1 MTSAATGITSTI
13 QLTGDIT
20 PPNPNTAIVEINAKN
35 AGSTLVI
42 DGTSNGYSIGT
53 LALPMSKIKFTGD
66 GTIEVTAISTPAIEV
81 SVSKLAIAEVNS
93 DVFFTGPA
101 TLAGV
106 QINGDIDFQG
116 NAANVVLASDTANNL
131 PALISGNI
139 ASTGTQNGTIEFM
152 DDGTIGTVDS
162 NGVSTNTIT
171 NIAMLKAGADNST
184 VTINSGGDMSI
195 GEIQG
200 TGTGNIYFTQTNP
213 AITANINST
222 GGSPVNF
229 FFNNGGS
236 ISGDTIG
243 SENNPIGNITILDGT
258 LKLGTSDNSVI
269 TFRNVYL
276 GPKAIINF
284 DTNKL
289 NDTGAFILNYAGTVP
304 NAFGIFAETPI
315 EGGVK
320 FDGDAPTV
328 TSGTYGSVDSPLG
341 VIQIDGGDVTFN
353 TEVYV
358 TNLNF
363 TTTNAV
369 TTTFN
374 NDSQIGGVIT
384 TGNGIHT
391 IALAGNTTI
400 GNSDIGGPSNTLKT
414 IQFIKD
420 VTFTDNS
427 PSVCSTVTSNAP
439 NQGTIV
445 FTADNGFTDDLGDS
459 TNSLKTVQFSSVEG
473 TVKGD
478 TYSENVSIDSGKSAI
493 FSGYNS
499 RSTSVPSSTVGGVT
513 VPRST
518 PQFNY
523 QTVVSSSDFQGTD
536 NTTSAKFTNAAL
548 VQAPI
553 NNGNLTFEDDVWL
566 QKPVT
571 NVNTITFASQKNALI
586 SAGIGA
592 NNIVADQTTMVF
604 VGDNATIP
612 AQGNITGS
620 NVTFD
625 LGNNTVVYDGT
636 ATPTGNLVF
645 NVLYDTTN
653 AGKTA
658 NTNSGNI
665 VLANGAVLD
674 LSKVDSIQVVLTA
687 QNNPNGIRLGS
698 AYPLVSSKG
707 GSIIPGAAA
716 KLPFNVIANEKNF
729 VRWVINDDS
738 FILYTATADIIPT
751 ISRPSIAIH
760 RIIHSNPNIII
771 PDIDIINPVIGGFT
785 PATPGTGSV
794 TGGVFTPVDPN
805 IPGNNV
811 VVTGNNPVIVNGGN
825 TPSIGSG
832 GNTPN
837 GPVTGGSVIGGVYT
851 PSNPSNSVVPSG
863 PGTGGSTP
871 SIGSGGNTP
880 NGPVTGGSVI
890 GGVYTPSNSSNSVVP
905 SGPGTGGSTPS
916 IGSGGNTP
924 SIVSG
929 GNTPSIRTGGNTPS
943 IGSGGNTPNG
953 PVTGG
958 SVIGGVYTPSNPSNS
973 VVPSGPGT
981 GGSTPSIGS
990 GGNTP
995 SIGTGGSTGNNPYTP
1010 SVGTGGNTGNS
1021 PSNYNPS
1028 VGTGG
1033 NTGNSPS
1040 NYNPSVGTGGNTGN
1054 SPSNYNPSVG
1064 TGGNTGNSPSNYNPS
1079 VGTGGSTGNSPSN
1092 YNPSVGTGGN
1102 TGNSPSNYN
1111 PSVGTGG
1118 NTGNSPSN
1126 YNPSV
1131 GTGGS
1136 TGNSPSNYNPASGGN
1151 VGATGNNAYGGNTGN
1166 SPSNYNYNSSAGSNG
1181 GVSNT
1186 GSSPNGYKSSTGS
1199 SYNGSA
1205 TNGAV
1210 SVVPANNASGSTYQ
1224 PSNNNGSASDIS
1236 AIGSSRDNQVG
1247 AGGSGNGGSSNSG
1260 ISRSNAN
1267 DGFNAAKD
1275 NASMGNQEINKR
1287 MEAVKNADGTSPDAE
1302 EADSRKRGAAVGGGD
1317 CDDYNTGNV
1326 YGVWISPYYGKA
1338 VQKALSDGFSGYTAK
1353 SEGGS
1358 VGVDTVINDNIVLG
1372 AAYTRID
1379 TKLRYKDSKSGNVTK
1394 VETNM
1399 GSVYGLYNFADN
1411 LFIEGITTYSR
1422 SRIKTNELRG
1432 TVDGTENAYGKYN
1445 STSYSAQVVGGYNY
1459 LWKDSSLAPM
1469 AGLRFTRI
1477 KDFGYQE
1484 QGTTFQN
1491 LTIKKRQY
1499 NKVEGILGAEIKT
1512 TFYKDDFIIRPQAH
1526 AFINYD
1532 FSGKT
1537 PAIVAELNG
1546 INEPLPV
1553 QTPKATKML
1562 YDLGAGVVVKK
1573 GNMEY
1578 GVHYGLNF
1586 AKKYHA
1592 QSGTL
1597 RLKLN
1602 F

>member
-1 MTSAATGITSTI
+1 MYNVGIAAGNTVQSINFNGAGSIIMTDPILNPTAPITTSVAALQLGTVGVGVNYTGPTNLTVNSIAGTTDFAGQAGALILTDGGSLATVMSSKATAGLLAIAGSGTITGTVNNINQIQVNGIGGTTAEFQQNVSVASVLFGNGGTADFKGSLNTDPTGNINFGTNPNGGILQFSGTNPNGYELSSVIENGGNGTLNVFTNLTAIEPSIGTIKTIVIGQTSAPNTLTVDVTKGLLNLLQSPGSTVTFNNAASKLALTTSIDQQVTFNNSFPGIAGGGGIVVLDSQNGAILEIQSFSGTQTLGTSAAPLDQIYVTGNVGVIGTSTNKLDVRNAKNLTIAAGGIFADASPNITSALIPQIFIGDPSGPGVYALDAVNGNFPFAAPGLAFKNDSSVLKLMTSAATGITSTI

-625 LGNNTVVYDGT
+625 LGNNTVVYDG
-636 ATPTGNLVF
+636 
-645 NVLYDTTN
+645 
-653 AGKTA
+653 
-658 NTNSGNI
+658 I
-665 VLANGAVLD
+665 
-674 LSKVDSIQVVLTA
+674 
-687 QNNPNGIRLGS
+687 
-698 AYPLVSSKG
+698 
-707 GSIIPGAAA
+707 
-716 KLPFNVIANEKNF
+716 
-729 VRWVINDDS
+729 
-738 FILYTATADIIPT
+738 
-751 ISRPSIAIH
+751 
-760 RIIHSNPNIII
+760 
-771 PDIDIINPVIGGFT
+771 PVIWCLMSYMIQLMQGKQQ
-785 PATPGTGSV
+785 
-794 TGGVFTPVDPN
+794 
-805 IPGNNV
+805 ILIV
-811 VVTGNNPVIVNGGN
+811 VI
-825 TPSIGSG
+825 
-832 GNTPN
+832 
-837 GPVTGGSVIGGVYT
+837 
-851 PSNPSNSVVPSG
+851 
-863 PGTGGSTP
+863 
-871 SIGSGGNTP
+871 
-880 NGPVTGGSVI
+880 
-890 GGVYTPSNSSNSVVP
+890 
-905 SGPGTGGSTPS
+905 
-916 IGSGGNTP
+916 
-924 SIVSG
+924 
-929 GNTPSIRTGGNTPS
+929 
-943 IGSGGNTPNG
+943 
-953 PVTGG
+953 
-958 SVIGGVYTPSNPSNS
+958 
-973 VVPSGPGT
+973 
-981 GGSTPSIGS
+981 
-990 GGNTP
+990 
-995 SIGTGGSTGNNPYTP
+995 
-1010 SVGTGGNTGNS
+1010 
-1021 PSNYNPS
+1021 
-1028 VGTGG
+1028 
-1033 NTGNSPS
+1033 
-1040 NYNPSVGTGGNTGN
+1040 
-1054 SPSNYNPSVG
+1054 
-1064 TGGNTGNSPSNYNPS
+1064 
-1079 VGTGGSTGNSPSN
+1079 
-1092 YNPSVGTGGN
+1092 
-1102 TGNSPSNYN
+1102 
-1111 PSVGTGG
+1111 
-1118 NTGNSPSN
+1118 
-1126 YNPSV
+1126 
-1131 GTGGS
+1131 
-1136 TGNSPSNYNPASGGN
+1136 
-1151 VGATGNNAYGGNTGN
+1151 
-1166 SPSNYNYNSSAGSNG
+1166 
-1181 GVSNT
+1181 
-1186 GSSPNGYKSSTGS
+1186 
-1199 SYNGSA
+1199 
-1205 TNGAV
+1205 
-1210 SVVPANNASGSTYQ
+1210 
-1224 PSNNNGSASDIS
+1224 
-1236 AIGSSRDNQVG
+1236 
-1247 AGGSGNGGSSNSG
+1247 
-1260 ISRSNAN
+1260 
-1267 DGFNAAKD
+1267 
-1275 NASMGNQEINKR
+1275 
-1287 MEAVKNADGTSPDAE
+1287 
-1302 EADSRKRGAAVGGGD
+1302 
-1317 CDDYNTGNV
+1317 
-1326 YGVWISPYYGKA
+1326 
-1338 VQKALSDGFSGYTAK
+1338 
-1353 SEGGS
+1353 
-1358 VGVDTVINDNIVLG
+1358 
-1372 AAYTRID
+1372 
-1379 TKLRYKDSKSGNVTK
+1379 
-1394 VETNM
+1394 
-1399 GSVYGLYNFADN
+1399 
-1411 LFIEGITTYSR
+1411 
-1422 SRIKTNELRG
+1422 
-1432 TVDGTENAYGKYN
+1432 
-1445 STSYSAQVVGGYNY
+1445 
-1459 LWKDSSLAPM
+1459 
-1469 AGLRFTRI
+1469 
-1477 KDFGYQE
+1477 
-1484 QGTTFQN
+1484 
-1491 LTIKKRQY
+1491 
-1499 NKVEGILGAEIKT
+1499 
-1512 TFYKDDFIIRPQAH
+1512 
-1526 AFINYD
+1526 
-1532 FSGKT
+1532 
-1537 PAIVAELNG
+1537 
-1546 INEPLPV
+1546 
-1553 QTPKATKML
+1553 
-1562 YDLGAGVVVKK
+1562 
-1573 GNMEY
+1573 
-1578 GVHYGLNF
+1578 
-1586 AKKYHA
+1586 
-1592 QSGTL
+1592 
-1597 RLKLN
+1597 
-1602 F
+1602 